1 MVYRPHDLYESDSS
15 YIWYIGRVTSM
26 KVVQAPVILIIK
38 RIIQLG
44 QSMIKITLSY
54 YLYTTIL
61 SLQNTLLFKPV
72 LSLYL
77 VCNHFFSKFFL
88 IINLCT

>member
-44 QSMIKITLSY
+44 QSMIKITFSY
-54 YLYTTIL
+54 YLYTK
-61 SLQNTLLFKPV
+61 LQYHL
-72 LSLYL
+72 
-77 VCNHFFSKFFL
+77 
-88 IINLCT
+88 